1 VSPPPVRTNLDER
14 MSVLRGMMERFFEMV
29 HDAYS
34 IAFQT
39 DRIHE
44 AVEESATLRDD
55 AATHAERLAQEL
67 LLVLTLN
74 QPLLQD
80 LRIIAASLRSVD
92 VLERLARHARDIA
105 GLHRDWQERAKEGAA
120 IPEDVNTG
128 LHKMHSI
135 VLDLLMMAKACHV
148 DGDDVPVETILTLH
162 RELNE
167 TFSVTIEHL
176 LEESKSQVAGRE
188 GRLLLATTARR
199 LERSGYNLM
208 RLFDLWHHA
217 KTNTWIRF
225 ESRGK

>member
-1 VSPPPVRTNLDER
+1 MSPPPVRTNLDER
-14 MSVLRGMMERFFEMV
+14 MDVLRGMMERFFEMV

-44 AVEESATLRDD
+44 AVEESANLRDD
-55 AATHAERLAQEL
+55 AATHAERLAREL

-80 LRIIAASLRSVD
+80 LRVIAASLRSVD

-105 GLHRDWQERAKEGAA
+105 ELHRDWQDRAREGAT
-120 IPEDVNTG
+120 IPEDVSSG
-128 LHKMHSI
+128 LQKMHSI
-135 VLDLLMMAKACHV
+135 VLDLLSMAKACHIE
-148 DGDDVPVETILTLH
+148 GEDVPVDRILALH
-162 RELNE
+162 SELNE
-167 TFSVTIEHL
+167 TFGITIGHL
-176 LEESKSQVAGRE
+176 LEESKSEVAGRE
-188 GRLLLATTARR
+188 GRLLLATSARR

-225 ESRGK
+225 ESGGK